1 MIKDFKL
8 DNGLQINY
16 LGQEVIKLIKAINI
30 HVLKAPGDV
39 LELSFDGF
47 VMFMLQYSYY
57 LHSSEGLKAY

>member
-8 DNGLQINY
+8 ENGLQINY
-16 LGQEVIKLIKAINI
+16 LRQEVIKLIKAINI

-47 VMFMLQYSYY
+47 VMFMLQYSYS
-57 LHSSEGLKAY
+57 LH